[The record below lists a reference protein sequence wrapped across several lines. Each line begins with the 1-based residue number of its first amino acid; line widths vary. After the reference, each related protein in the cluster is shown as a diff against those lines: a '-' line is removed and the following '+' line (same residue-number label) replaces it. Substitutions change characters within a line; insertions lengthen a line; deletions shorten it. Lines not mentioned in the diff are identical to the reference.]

1 MPTPDKTE
9 QDKVTMV
16 IDGKVHSAWSR
27 HQIDSD
33 FLVPADAWSVTL

>member
-9 QDKVTMV
+9 QDKVTLV

-27 HQIDSD
+27 YQIDSD
-33 FLVPADAWSVTL
+33 FLVPADAW